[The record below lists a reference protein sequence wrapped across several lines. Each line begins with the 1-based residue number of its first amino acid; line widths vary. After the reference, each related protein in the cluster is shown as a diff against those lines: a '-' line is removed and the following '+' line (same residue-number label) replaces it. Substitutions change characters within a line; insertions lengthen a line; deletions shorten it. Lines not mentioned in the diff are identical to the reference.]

1 MTMFEKLCSERTIM
15 NAWKQVKTKGSTGGV
30 DGISL
35 SVFEN
40 NLENNIREIL
50 DTLRA
55 GKWSPLPYLKVE
67 IPKKVKE
74 KRRLG
79 LLSIKDKGK
88 LTR

>member
-74 KRRLG
+74 
-79 LLSIKDKGK
+79 I
-88 LTR
+88 

>member
-1 MTMFEKLCSERTIM
+1 
-15 NAWKQVKTKGSTGGV
+15 V
-30 DGISL
+30 L
-35 SVFEN
+35 SRII
-40 NLENNIREIL
+40 NNIREIL